1 LLKILRQKR
10 RFPAV
15 KAKGGVNPLDAAL
28 TELIER
34 E

>member
-1 LLKILRQKR
+1 LLKIPRQR
-10 RFPAV
+10 GGFPAV
-15 KAKGGVNPLDAAL
+15 KTKGGVNPLDAAL